1 MLPWLSAAVGRLGAP
16 TTDGSPVPKLVD
28 RERRRQEILE
38 VTWRLMATRGADAA
52 TMREIAR
59 EAGYAN
65 GALAPYFANTDEL
78 VEAAYVHVFEQTND
92 RIRTAVAG
100 RRGVAAL
107 RAFLVEVVPTTE
119 VTRLEA
125 RIVLPFWNRTVA
137 DERLARLNDAAMQRW
152 RRDIRELLRQGRE
165 DGDVTV
171 ATADDVL
178 ADQLLALALG
188 LQVLALLPE
197 SPTPAATQLAM
208 LDAALAGLSPR

>member
-1 MLPWLSAAVGRLGAP
+1 M
-16 TTDGSPVPKLVD
+16 PKLVD

-65 GALAPYFANTDEL
+65 GALAPYFANKDEL

-125 RIVLPFWNRTVA
+125 RIVLPFWNRTVT

-208 LDAALAGLSPR
+208 LDAALAGLNPR

>member
-1 MLPWLSAAVGRLGAP
+1 M
-16 TTDGSPVPKLVD
+16 PKLVD

-65 GALAPYFANTDEL
+65 GALAPYFANKDEL

-92 RIRTAVAG
+92 RIRAAVAG

-107 RAFLVEVVPTTE
+107 RALLVEVVPTTE

-125 RIVLPFWNRTVA
+125 RIVLPFWNRTVT

-152 RRDIRELLRQGRE
+152 RRDIRELLHQGRE

-178 ADQLLALALG
+178 AEQLLAMAMG
-188 LQVLALLPE
+188 LQVLATLPGA
-197 SPTPAATQLAM
+197 PTPAATQLAM
-208 LDAALAGLSPR
+208 LDTFLAGLSAG

>member
-1 MLPWLSAAVGRLGAP
+1 
-16 TTDGSPVPKLVD
+16 VPKLVD

-65 GALAPYFANTDEL
+65 GALAPYFANKDEL

-125 RIVLPFWNRTVA
+125 RIVLPFWNRTVT

-152 RRDIRELLRQGRE
+152 RRDIRGLLRQGRE

>member
-1 MLPWLSAAVGRLGAP
+1 
-16 TTDGSPVPKLVD
+16 VPKLVD

-65 GALAPYFANTDEL
+65 GALAYYFANKDAL
-78 VEAAYVHVFEQTND
+78 VEAAYVHVFDRTNE

-100 RRGVAAL
+100 KRGVPAL
-107 RAFLVEVVPTTE
+107 RAFLVEVLPTTE
-119 VTRLEA
+119 LTRLEA
-125 RIVLPFWNRTVA
+125 RIVLPFWSRTVT
-137 DERLARLNDAAMQRW
+137 DERLARLNDAAMRRW
-152 RRDIRELLRQGRE
+152 RHELGALIAEGRE

-171 ATADDVL
+171 DTADDVL
-178 ADQLLALALG
+178 VEQFLATALG
-188 LQVLALLPE
+188 LQVLGLLPE
-197 SPTPAATQLAM
+197 APTSPDVQLAM

>member
-1 MLPWLSAAVGRLGAP
+1 M
-16 TTDGSPVPKLVD
+16 PKLVD

-65 GALAPYFANTDEL
+65 GALAPYFANKDEL

>member
-1 MLPWLSAAVGRLGAP
+1 M
-16 TTDGSPVPKLVD
+16 PKLVD

-65 GALAPYFANTDEL
+65 GALAYYFANKDEL
-78 VEAAYVHVFEQTND
+78 VEAAYVHVFERTND
-92 RIRTAVAG
+92 RIRAAVAG
-100 RRGVAAL
+100 ERGVAAL

-125 RIVLPFWNRTVA
+125 RIVLPFWNRTVT

-188 LQVLALLPE
+188 LQVLALLPD

-208 LDAALAGLSPR
+208 LDAALAALSPR